1 MNNKKSFTMAEI
13 LIAFTIVGIVAIL
26 TIPSVLEN
34 FEKKEWKARKKAFYS
49 RLSQAIDMMPKIA
62 GYGTYTV
69 SEDENSSQIITDT
82 AAMAFVT
89 DGLSKVMDIRRVCDN
104 DELQKCGISS
114 KIWRMP
120 PTKPKYSDPSTQVNF
135 PKTIGELNP
144 SFISPHQHLLSWGIP
159 YSPINTKTVAF
170 ETVNGESVSVFY
182 NPFCQMDLKEKG
194 SYSVMNKMCVNF
206 IYDVN
211 GLDQPNTLGDDIG
224 IITVL
229 YSVMPKLVQSPNA
242 ASLYGSGNPA
252 VCTYFGKDFHAPNL
266 DELILIFVNKKLF
279 PLLVWT
285 SGTYRARSGSW
296 LNFGD
301 SIPLSGQDAAIYCIK
316 TK

>member
-49 RLSQAIDMMPKIA
+49 RMSQAIDMMPKLT
-62 GYGTYTV
+62 GYGTYS
-69 SEDENSSQIITDT
+69 SEWDSENSSLNVIEDT
-82 AAMAFVT
+82 AAMAFIT
-89 DGLSKVMDIRRVCDN
+89 DGLSKVMTIKQVCDS
-104 DELQKCGISS
+104 DELKKCGLPD

-120 PTKPKYSDPSTQVNF
+120 PTKPRWGEASIQLNF
-135 PKTIGELNP
+135 PKTIGELN
-144 SFISPHQHLLSWGIP
+144 SRFIVSNISG
-159 YSPINTKTVAF
+159 YSPMNTKTAAF
-170 ETVNGESVSVFY
+170 ETVNGESVAVFY

-211 GLDQPNTLGDDIG
+211 GLDQPNTVGDDVG

-229 YSVMPKLVQSPNA
+229 YSVMPKVVHSPNA
-242 ASLYGSGNPA
+242 ASRSGP
-252 VCTYFGKDFHAPNL
+252 CSDFGKDFRSPNIDELALIAINRTFFPLMWWTYEAYNSSTGKWVMNL
-266 DELILIFVNKKLF
+266 DNTLRYQVNN
-279 PLLVWT
+279 PGNVP
-285 SGTYRARSGSW
+285 S
-296 LNFGD
+296 
-301 SIPLSGQDAAIYCIK
+301 YCIK